1 MIEVSITEIVL
12 FAWGFVMTALYLKT
26 RQEEHMVRT
35 VFMHFVENKEAREE
49 MIKQFEKSKTEMV

>member
-12 FAWGFVMTALYLKT
+12 FAWGFVMTALYFKT

-35 VFMHFVENKEAREE
+35 VFMHFVENPEAREE
-49 MIKQFEKSKTEMV
+49 MIKQFEKVRAET

>member
-12 FAWGFVMTALYLKT
+12 LAWGFVMTALYLKT

-49 MIKQFEKSKTEMV
+49 MIKQFEETRAET